1 MGAGY
6 CKIAEVMG
14 EFVNWQSRWALPLPR
29 IEVPV
34 LRIFGSTARR
44 AAPLL
49 VLLLLAGSAL
59 AQTAGFE
66 GLTFIKKLKL
76 ARAGDVEAQ
85 LSVAIDYEQGLNQAR
100 KDPVQAA
107 RWFREA
113 ALAGNLDAQFRLSR
127 LITKGAPGLASDLP
141 TAIKLLQDAA
151 NRGYPQAQNELG
163 IRLQKGDGIAADPAA
178 AAQMFQKAAAQGN
191 IQAQVNLGLLQIR
204 GLGVKQDFDA
214 AFKLFEDASATGDP
228 WALNNLGS
236 MYEMGWGTPADKA
249 KARSLYEQA
258 AAKGNTLAQENL
270 KRLTAAASTAI
281 TQP

>member
-1 MGAGY
+1 LKIGKAGR
-6 CKIAEVMG
+6 AT
-14 EFVNWQSRWALPLPR
+14 PLSR

-34 LRIFGSTARR
+34 LRILSSTARR

-49 VLLLLAGSAL
+49 ALLLAGSAFG
-59 AQTAGFE
+59 QTASLE
-66 GLTFIKKLKL
+66 GVTFIKKLKL

-85 LSVAIDYEQGLNQAR
+85 LSVALDYEQGLNQAR

-127 LITKGAPGLASDLP
+127 LITKGAPGLASDMP

-151 NRGYPQAQNELG
+151 NRGYDQAQNELG
-163 IRLQKGDGIAADPAA
+163 IRLQKGDGLAADPAA
-178 AAQMFQKAAAQGN
+178 AAQMFRKAAEQGN
-191 IQAQVNLGLLQIR
+191 VQAQVNLGLLQVR
-204 GLGVKQDFDA
+204 GLGIAQDFDA
-214 AFKLFEDASATGDP
+214 AFKLFEKASETGDP

-270 KRLTAAASTAI
+270 RRLTASASTAI